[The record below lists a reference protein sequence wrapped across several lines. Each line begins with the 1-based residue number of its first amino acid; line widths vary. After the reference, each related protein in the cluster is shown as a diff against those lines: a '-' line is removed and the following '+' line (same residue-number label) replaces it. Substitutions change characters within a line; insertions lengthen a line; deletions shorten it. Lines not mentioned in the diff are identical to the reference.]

1 MIIYALIRKFILR
14 KHKKEETTMDNYI
27 VINNQRI
34 ELSED
39 QVKQI
44 IAAHNQEK
52 PTIRLSEVAVGDT
65 FKIGE
70 HEFIVLEQSGDTTAV
85 IRKELLPDS
94 RFGNNNNFDR
104 SDVDPICGTFGDDI
118 AAIVGRENIV
128 PHTVDLTSNDG
139 LKDYGTIKRLAS
151 LLTADRYRR
160 YVEILDKF
168 KPDSWWWLSTPFSTK
183 KHNNDSWILC
193 VSPSGCISNN
203 LRYDCGFGVR
213 PFCILK
219 STIFVSK

>member
-1 MIIYALIRKFILR
+1 MS
-14 KHKKEETTMDNYI
+14 NYL

-34 ELSED
+34 ELTEE

-44 IAAHNQEK
+44 IAAQNPEN
-52 PTIRLSEVAVGDT
+52 PTIQLSEIAAGET

-94 RFGNNNNFDR
+94 K
-104 SDVDPICGTFGDDI
+104 FGDTNNYFGSEVEYLCSKFANEI
-118 AAIVGRENIV
+118 ERIVGEGNIV
-128 PHTVDLTSNDG
+128 KHTVDLTSNDG
-139 LKDYGTIKRLAS
+139 LKDYGTKDVRVS

-160 YVEILDKF
+160 YVEILDNF

-183 KHNNDSWILC
+183 KHDNDSWVLC
-193 VSPSGCISNN
+193 VSASGYLDFSGPCNH
-203 LRYDCGFGVR
+203 DFGVR

>member
-1 MIIYALIRKFILR
+1 MS
-14 KHKKEETTMDNYI
+14 NYL

-34 ELSED
+34 ELTEE

-44 IAAHNQEK
+44 IAAQNPEN
-52 PTIRLSEVAVGDT
+52 PTIQLSEIAAGET

-85 IRKELLPDS
+85 IRKELLTDQQ
-94 RFGNNNNFDR
+94 FGSTNNYEGSN
-104 SDVDPICGTFGDDI
+104 VDTVCSKFADEI
-118 AAIVGRENIV
+118 ATIIGEENIV
-128 PHTVDLTSNDG
+128 EHTVDLTSNDG
-139 LKDYGTIKRLAS
+139 LKDYGTKDVRVS

-160 YVEILDKF
+160 YVEILDNF

-183 KHNNDSWILC
+183 KHDNDSWVLC
-193 VSPSGCISNN
+193 VSPSGY
-203 LRYDCGFGVR
+203 LDDYYHCGNDIGVR